1 MNLTTACQRQD
12 TSCQVSCQDPKN
24 PNQCIQLQSELIDG
38 SSCGFG
44 GTCKS
49 GSCIPGSFLDT
60 AKVGRALHIL
70 RFFFAYVGVPSMN
83 RLGMFRIYRLPFPL
97 PSWHLLLVCC

>member
-60 AKVGRALHIL
+60 AKVGRALHIYYF
-70 RFFFAYVGVPSMN
+70 RFFFAYVGVS
-83 RLGMFRIYRLPFPL
+83 YE
-97 PSWHLLLVCC
+97 